1 MIDEVQ
7 LKFGSSPGAP
17 KLAFAPT
24 AVTVFVG
31 PNNAGKSKAIREIAA
46 QCQHGHQVPSDV
58 IVERITFTALDQQAA
73 TSALQRLQV
82 PPPPGQGV
90 VNGYVFIRTPS
101 GVMQTPAASFAQAL
115 MQPNAVN
122 LRPTFAEHYLSNQT
136 LVLSG
141 QGRVDLVNDQPG
153 GDMQNPPMSSFQK
166 LFRDD
171 PLRDRFSE
179 TVSRSLGGYAVLD
192 PTNLG
197 QLRLRLSPTKPQA
210 VQVERGLDAASI
222 AFHGAAQL
230 IALASDGAR
239 AFTGILAEVMAGDP
253 GILLIDEPEAFLHPS
268 LAYNLGREIVRSLA
282 GSGKHLFVSTH
293 SAQFLMGCLQAGT
306 SVNVVRLTYRDK
318 VATARLLPNA
328 EIVKLMRNPLLRS
341 VGVISALFY
350 ESVVVTEADSDRAFY
365 QEINERL
372 LRDARGIPNCIFL
385 NAQNKQTIPT
395 IIEPLRKL
403 GIPSA
408 GIYDIDLFEC
418 GGTEATKIMASAGV
432 PPLSQQP
439 WSNQRGLI
447 LKALKNTDAQYKR
460 NGGIEVLNNAEK
472 AAAAG
477 FLDGLDDY
485 GAFAVRGGELEAWLK
500 HVHQGGHGPTWLIPM
515 FEAMGEDPAQPG
527 YAAPAADDVWAFIDK
542 VAKWLLDP
550 NRKGIPT

>member
-46 QCQHGHQVPSDV
+46 QCQQGAQVPSDV
-58 IVERITFTALDQQAA
+58 IVERITFTAYDQQAA

-82 PPPPGQGV
+82 PPAPGQGLPDGHV
-90 VNGYVFIRTPS
+90 FLQTRLGYRAVI
-101 GVMQTPAASFAQAL
+101 PAHFTHAL
-115 MQPNAVN
+115 MEPNAPN
-122 LRPTFAEHYLSNQT
+122 SRHTFAELHLSNQT
-136 LVLSG
+136 LVLGG

-153 GDMQNPPMSSFQK
+153 GDMQTPPVSSFQK

-171 PLRDRFSE
+171 SIRDRFSE
-179 TVSRSLGGYAVLD
+179 TVSRSLGSYAVLD

-197 QLRLRLSPTKPQA
+197 QLRLRLSPTKPQS

-222 AFHGAAQL
+222 AFHGTAQL
-230 IALASDGAR
+230 IAEASDGAR

-253 GILLIDEPEAFLHPS
+253 GILLMDEPEAFLHPS

-293 SAQFLMGCLQAGT
+293 SAQFLMGCLQGGS

-372 LRDARGIPNCIFL
+372 LRDDRGIPNCIFL

-418 GGTEATKIMASAGV
+418 GGVEATKIMTSAGV

-447 LKALKNTDAQYKR
+447 LTALKKADAQYKR
-460 NGGIEVLNNAEK
+460 NGGIEVLNDAEK

>member
-1 MIDEVQ
+1 MIDEIQ

-17 KLAFAPT
+17 KLAFVPT

-31 PNNAGKSKAIREIAA
+31 PNNAGKSKAIKEIAA
-46 QCQHGHQVPSDV
+46 QCQHGQQVPSDV
-58 IVERITFTALDQQAA
+58 IVESITFTALGQQAA
-73 TSALQRLQV
+73 TSACQQLQI
-82 PPPPGQGV
+82 PPPAGQAVAEGHI
-90 VNGYVFIRTPS
+90 FIKTRS
-101 GVMQTPAASFAQAL
+101 GNRQIFPEHCAKAL
-115 MQPNAVN
+115 MEPNTADWR
-122 LRPTFAEHYLSNQT
+122 LAFAEYYLSLQT

-153 GDMQNPPMSSFQK
+153 GDMQHPPMSSFQK

-171 PLRDRFSE
+171 PLRDRFSN
-179 TVSRSLGGYAVLD
+179 TVSKSLSGYPVLD

-197 QLRLRLSPTKPQA
+197 QLRLRLSPIKPQS

-222 AFHGAAQL
+222 AFHGAAQP
-230 IALASDGAR
+230 ITEASDGAR
-239 AFTGILAEVMAGDP
+239 AFAGILAEVMAGDP
-253 GILLIDEPEAFLHPS
+253 GILMIDEPEAFLHPS

-282 GSGKHLFVSTH
+282 GSGRHLFVSTH

-372 LRDARGIPNCIFL
+372 LRDDRGIPNCIFL

-418 GGTEATKIMASAGV
+418 GGAEATKIMASAGV

-439 WSNQRGLI
+439 WSNQRGL
-447 LKALKNTDAQYKR
+447 LLTALKKADAQYKR
-460 NGGIEVLNNAEK
+460 NGGIDVLTDADK
-472 AAAAG
+472 AAAAS

-515 FEAMGEDPAQPG
+515 FEAMGEDPTQPD
-527 YAAPAADDVWAFIDK
+527 YAAPAVDDVWAFIDK